1 MADWLGPPQGK
12 RLGGA
17 VGRPKA
23 GPTTSPQKKGT
34 EVRGAH
40 HLLWQV
46 HWRIQA
52 LDWAQMLTF
61 TTMEEGLG
69 EKPPQGRGERVKGD
83 RGAWLHPPS

>member
-1 MADWLGPPQGK
+1 MADWLGLPQGK

-40 HLLWQV
+40 HLLG
-46 HWRIQA
+46 R
-52 LDWAQMLTF
+52 F
-61 TTMEEGLG
+61 TG
-69 EKPPQGRGERVKGD
+69 EFRP
-83 RGAWLHPPS
+83 